1 MFKKLRFLLAF
12 LLIIT
17 LSSCSIAGIG
27 GLPDRDYFHICVRNS
42 SELKVYGIGLIVNIN
57 EDSKNT
63 TMAQN
68 ADNTELDNDYI
79 NFAFKDVPT
88 DEDYKF
94 SFQVEVKDENGKKHT
109 VGTMQ
114 KLDIESEKVYYFSFD
129 GDSFDNL
136 ELKSDP
142 EPTPTENK

>member
-1 MFKKLRFLLAF
+1 
-12 LLIIT
+12 
-17 LSSCSIAGIG
+17 
-27 GLPDRDYFHICVRNS
+27 
-42 SELKVYGIGLIVNIN
+42 
-57 EDSKNT
+57 
-63 TMAQN
+63 MAQN

-129 GDSFDNL
+129 GDSFDDL